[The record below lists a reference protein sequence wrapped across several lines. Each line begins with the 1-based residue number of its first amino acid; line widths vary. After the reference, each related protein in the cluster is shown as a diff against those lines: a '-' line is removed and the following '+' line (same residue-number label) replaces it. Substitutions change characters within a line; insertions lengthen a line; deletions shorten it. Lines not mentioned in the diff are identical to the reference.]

1 MNTTD
6 YISLGLG
13 IISVVLGIYSVWQSK
28 RYKDLGDEIEKYKDS
43 TNKIIREKIDIL
55 VMTTREMFEK
65 SYRSNKLILYKDE
78 LYVYKN
84 NNYKAC
90 NASDIIHK
98 LNMEL
103 PKVLKPTYI
112 ESVIAFVNSDEEINK
127 KMHVATLRHQYN
139 MDDLN
144 KIEELNETFFKDGI
158 SFEIKF
164 SNEL

>member
-43 TNKIIREKIDIL
+43 TNKIIREKIDFL
-55 VMTTREMFEK
+55 AMTTREMFEK
-65 SYRSNKLILYKDE
+65 SYRSNELIFYKDE

-90 NASDIIHK
+90 NASDIIDK
-98 LNMEL
+98 LNVEL

-112 ESVIAFVNSDEEINK
+112 ESVMAFVNSDEEINK
-127 KMHVATLRHQYN
+127 KMHVVTLRHQYN

-144 KIEELNETFFKDGI
+144 KIEELNETFF
-158 SFEIKF
+158 
-164 SNEL
+164 